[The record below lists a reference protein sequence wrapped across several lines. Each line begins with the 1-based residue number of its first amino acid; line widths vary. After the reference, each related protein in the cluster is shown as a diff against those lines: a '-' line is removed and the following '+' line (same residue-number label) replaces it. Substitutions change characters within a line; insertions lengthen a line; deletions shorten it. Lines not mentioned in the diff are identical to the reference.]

1 MLPRIKC
8 LLVDDLR
15 ENLLALSALLQSED
29 VEPLTA
35 QSGPEALELLLV
47 HDFALALLDVQMP
60 EMDGFELAELMR
72 GSERTR
78 HVPIIFV
85 TAGARE
91 QQRVFKGYESGAVDF
106 IYKPIEPHILKN
118 KADVFFELYRQR
130 QQLAQE
136 LKERT
141 ETLRL
146 NELFSALL
154 AHDLRSPLSAIL
166 ASAELLRRRSQD
178 QHAQDAAVRISV
190 SGKHMGRLIED
201 MLDLARARLAGG
213 IVIKREPADLKT
225 LVERVVREHQ
235 AAASGRIIHTECA
248 GDCAG
253 EWDAERIAQVA
264 SNLIGNALK
273 HGDPGGP
280 VEVRLDGR
288 NAFEVSLTV
297 SNIGSIQPELVKHL
311 FDPFRGGQ
319 RPAGR
324 SEGLG
329 LGLYI
334 VYQIVKAH
342 AGSVEVLTGRDNW
355 TTFRVV
361 VPRGAGRRRA

>member
-1 MLPRIKC
+1 MTLPRIKC
-8 LLVDDLR
+8 LLVDDLPD
-15 ENLLALSALLQSED
+15 NLLALAALLQSED
-29 VEPLTA
+29 VDIYSA
-35 QSGPEALELLLV
+35 RSGPEALELLLV
-47 HDFALALLDVQMP
+47 HDFALAFLDVQMP
-60 EMDGFELAELMR
+60 DMDGFELAELMR

-85 TAGARE
+85 TAGTRE
-91 QQRVFKGYESGAVDF
+91 AQRVFKGYESGAVDF
-106 IYKPIEPHILKN
+106 IYKPIDPQILKN
-118 KADVFFELYRQR
+118 KADVFFQLDRQR

-146 NELFSALL
+146 NEMFSALL
-154 AHDLRSPLSAIL
+154 AHDLRNPLSAIL
-166 ASAELLRRRSQD
+166 ASAQILKRRSTEQGV
-178 QHAQDAAVRISV
+178 QDAAARILA
-190 SGKHMGRLIED
+190 SGAHMRRLIED

-213 IVIKREPADLKT
+213 IVIKREPADMKA

-235 AAASGRIIHTECA
+235 AAAPGRVIDTS
-248 GDCAG
+248 CAG
-253 EWDAERIAQVA
+253 ECLGQWDAERIAQVA

-273 HGDPGGP
+273 HGDPEGP
-280 VEVRLDGR
+280 VGVHLDGTC
-288 NAFEVSLTV
+288 AGEVSLVVTN
-297 SNIGSIQPELVKHL
+297 SGTIPPRILEHL
-311 FDPFRGGQ
+311 FDPFRGAQ

-342 AGSVEVLTGRDNW
+342 GGRVDVDSGRDQR
-355 TTFRVV
+355 TRVRV
-361 VPRGAGRRRA
+361 SVPRGP